1 MPVTVGGSCG
11 TLAETRE
18 VAVLPRIVM
27 TAMPAAGH
35 VNPSAPL
42 IGELLDRGVDVT
54 VYATEEFRPLVERLG
69 AEFCA
74 YPEGTISSGVIAKAT
89 SEGGSPK
96 VAQRIFE
103 STRLLLPFLQAE
115 LQDRSTEAIMFDS
128 NALWGRMVA
137 TNLGLPAIS
146 LMTTMRISTSELR
159 GLSARESLPLL
170 RQTFAALPGL
180 LRARR
185 RLRQGVGAG
194 LLPPSPVLPAQG
206 DLTLFPLPE
215 WMQVDSDRD
224 DPTCHYVGPT
234 FDAGTRTEEVDGP
247 LRALLNRDGPLIVVS
262 LGTLHSGGEDFFR
275 ACVEAFAGLP
285 ATVLL
290 VVGRRTE
297 PPSPDSLPAHIAVRS
312 VVPQLEVLQHAAA
325 FVTHGGMNS
334 VLEAL
339 QCGLPMVVVPQHVEQ
354 LCIGQAVAQQSG
366 AVVLRHHLHGR
377 QIRADE
383 LRTAVQTLLS
393 HESYR
398 AGAQALGRS
407 LHAGGGTAAAADQI
421 DRLLRSA
428 AGPPS

>member
-1 MPVTVGGSCG
+1 M
-11 TLAETRE
+11 
-18 VAVLPRIVM
+18 PRIVM

-42 IGELLDRGVDVT
+42 IGELVDRGVDVT
-54 VYATEEFRPLVERLG
+54 VCATEEFRPLIERLG
-69 AEFCA
+69 AEFRM

-103 STRLLLPFLQAE
+103 STRLLVPFLQAQ
-115 LQDRSTEAIMFDS
+115 LQDRTTEAIMFDS

-137 TNLGLPAIS
+137 TSLRLPAIS

-159 GLSARESLPLL
+159 TLSARESLPLL
-170 RQTFAALPGL
+170 RQTFTALPGL

-185 RLRQGVGAG
+185 RLRRGAGAG

-206 DLTLFPLPE
+206 DVTLFPLPE

-224 DPTCHYVGPT
+224 DPTCHYVGPS
-234 FDAGTRTEEVDGP
+234 FDAGARTEEVDGP
-247 LRALLNRDGPLIVVS
+247 LRELLGRDGPLVVVS

-275 ACVEAFAGLP
+275 TCVEAFAAMP

-297 PPSPDSLPAHIAVRS
+297 PPAAESLPANVAVRS

-339 QCGLPMVVVPQHVEQ
+339 RFGVPMVVVPQHVEQ

-377 QIRADE
+377 RIRADE
-383 LRTAVQTLLS
+383 LRTAVRALLN

-398 AGAQALGRS
+398 AGARALGQS
-407 LHAGGGTAAAADQI
+407 LSTGGGSAAAADQI
-421 DRLLRSA
+421 ERLLRSA
-428 AGPPS
+428 ASPTS

>member
-1 MPVTVGGSCG
+1 MPRR
-11 TLAETRE
+11 L
-18 VAVLPRIVM
+18 VL

-42 IGELLDRGVDVT
+42 IGELVDRGVDVR
-54 VYATEEFRPLVERLG
+54 VYATEEFRPLIERLG
-69 AEFCA
+69 AECRT
-74 YPEGTISSGVIAKAT
+74 YPPGTISSGVIAEAT
-89 SEGGSPK
+89 NAGGSPK

-103 STRLLLPFLQAE
+103 SAHLLVPFLQAE

-137 TNLGLPAIS
+137 TSLRLPAIS
-146 LMTTMRISTSELR
+146 MMTTMRISPAELR

-170 RQTFAALPGL
+170 RQTLAALPGL
-180 LRARR
+180 LRATR
-185 RLRQGVGAG
+185 RLRRGVGTG
-194 LLPPSPVLPAQG
+194 LVPPSPVLPAQG

-215 WMQVDSDRD
+215 WMQADSDRD

-234 FDAGTRTEEVDGP
+234 FDAGTRTEELDGP
-247 LRALLNRDGPLIVVS
+247 LREFLGRDGPLVVVS

-275 ACVEAFAGLP
+275 ACVEAFAELP

-297 PPSPDSLPAHIAVRS
+297 PPAPDSLPANIAVRS

-339 QCGLPMVVVPQHVEQ
+339 HCAVPMLILPQQVEQ
-354 LCIGQAVAQQSG
+354 LCIGEAIARQDAAIVH
-366 AVVLRHHLHGR
+366 RHHFHGR
-377 QIRADE
+377 EITADE
-383 LRTAVQTLLS
+383 LRTSVQALLGQRR
-393 HESYR
+393 YR
-398 AGAQALGRS
+398 AGAWAVAQTLRE
-407 LHAGGGTAAAADQI
+407 GGGAAAAVDQI
-421 DRLLRSA
+421 DDLLRDRETPA
-428 AGPPS
+428 F